1 LAGNFFLAGFH
12 TERSDVK
19 SAILPDSTMSGGFW
33 EERNAKVTKTIKIHV
48 EQPCWTAATW
58 RSTTK
63 GIKTSLYLSFL
74 SGMRGSEE
82 EKIIPRSKAF
92 RHCFLLI
99 LCSSKSG
106 RTRQACLFFAAATAA
121 TPAKGKE
128 RRLSE

>member
-1 LAGNFFLAGFH
+1 
-12 TERSDVK
+12 
-19 SAILPDSTMSGGFW
+19 MSGGFW

-58 RSTTK
+58 RSPTK
-63 GIKTSLYLSFL
+63 GIKTSLYLSFS
-74 SGMRGSEE
+74 SGMRGSEEE

-106 RTRQACLFFAAATAA
+106 RTRQACLFIAAATAA